1 VTSPGPS
8 DATLAPSQRPS
19 AGALLLPLALVAV
32 IALGLRM
39 GTHAA
44 TIGLTFDEPYITV
57 PILNLIEQGWS
68 MRTAIDFDE
77 TKGPALIWP
86 YALLSEVIGSSLAD
100 LRLISVLFFVLG
112 ALPLLDIARRC
123 GVSGGGL
130 WIVAILYAALPYQA
144 ALAQLVMSEPSYV
157 AFALAAC
164 WLFMWGIDAKSKV
177 ARIAAP
183 VLFTVTLSIL
193 VHNRVH
199 AAAMAPAVC
208 LVAFGRGGW
217 RGALPWVIAC
227 GAAALSRVPLLVH
240 WGGIVS
246 PRFQGLHATGIRM
259 AGVTY
264 LLASF
269 APLLMMFIPE
279 AWTMQR
285 VWARRLMAL
294 GAVVGLGLALVAMPR
309 LDETISNQE
318 ITANMY
324 SGITATAVRML
335 STNAT
340 IQSIAIG
347 ALAVLGGAAL
357 GGLAAVAWRRPVS
370 QSLGAL
376 NRLQFWMLATGMAM
390 YVASV
395 APVYDRYVLAW
406 SFLLPVVWLT
416 ELARPRLVAQSLLMA
431 AISGYLCWRWLM

>member
-1 VTSPGPS
+1 MTSHGPS
-8 DATLAPSQRPS
+8 DASLPGAVGPR
-19 AGALLLPLALVAV
+19 AGAAALHLPLALVVV
-32 IALGLRM
+32 IALGLRF
-39 GTHAA
+39 GTNAA
-44 TIGLTFDEPYITV
+44 AIASTFDEPYITV
-57 PILNLIEQGWS
+57 PIVNLIEQGWS
-68 MRTAIDFDE
+68 VRTAIDFDE
-77 TKGPALIWP
+77 TKGPGLIWP
-86 YALLSEVIGSSLAD
+86 YALLGKVIGSSLAD

-112 ALPLLDIARRC
+112 AIPLLDIARRC
-123 GVSGGGL
+123 SISGGGL
-130 WIVAILYAALPYQA
+130 WMVAILYAALPYQA

-157 AFALAAC
+157 AFSLAAC
-164 WLFMWGIDAKSKV
+164 WLFMWGIDAKSNTP
-177 ARIAAP
+177 RIAALA
-183 VLFTVTLSIL
+183 LFAVTLSIL

-246 PRFQGLHATGIRM
+246 PRFQGLHATGVRM

-269 APLLMMFIPE
+269 APLLVMFIPE

-294 GAVVGLGLALVAMPR
+294 GAAIGLGLALVAMPR

-318 ITANMY
+318 ITASMY

-335 STNAT
+335 SANAT
-340 IQSIAIG
+340 IQSIALG
-347 ALAVLGGAAL
+347 ALAGVGGAAL
-357 GGLAAVAWRRPVS
+357 GALAAVAWRRPVHIRWARS
-370 QSLGAL
+370 TVCSSGCWQRAWRCMSRAS
-376 NRLQFWMLATGMAM
+376 RRCTTATFWPGR
-390 YVASV
+390 SCS
-395 APVYDRYVLAW
+395 R
-406 SFLLPVVWLT
+406 SC
-416 ELARPRLVAQSLLMA
+416 
-431 AISGYLCWRWLM
+431 G